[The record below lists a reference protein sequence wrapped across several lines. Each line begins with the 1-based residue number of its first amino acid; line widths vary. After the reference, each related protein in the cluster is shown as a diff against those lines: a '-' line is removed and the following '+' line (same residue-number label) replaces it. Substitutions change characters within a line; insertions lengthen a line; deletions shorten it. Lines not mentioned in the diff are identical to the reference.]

1 MHPKHKDKKI
11 QDLDDGRF
19 VMHLEKKW
27 GIGFMILDFNNISVI
42 LQKLEY
48 EEKTTVLLQL
58 ADKLYHM
65 K

>member
-1 MHPKHKDKKI
+1 
-11 QDLDDGRF
+11 
-19 VMHLEKKW
+19 
-27 GIGFMILDFNNISVI
+27 MILDFNNISVI